1 MPNSRAIKEV
11 SQAWPVVEI
20 FGPTVQGEGVDQ
32 GAVCHF
38 VRFGGCD
45 FKCEWCDTPDAVLP
59 SEVRKATRMSKEDIV
74 RELGILTGPDP
85 WHPPWVIL
93 SGGNPALHDL
103 ASLVDLLHEEGYLV
117 AVETQGTKWRKW
129 MAKVDRLCVSPKPP
143 SSGMVHKGSSLQQ
156 FLQFG
161 LEAKTGGERG
171 YEWLFLKVVIFNE
184 DDLDFAERIRSQF
197 SDALLYLSA
206 GNDAGRTVGNPAR
219 VDKRSIEEV
228 KLDLLD
234 RSEWL
239 VGEVFK
245 RPFLAVPDV
254 LIQSQYHVLL
264 WGNKKGV

>member
-1 MPNSRAIKEV
+1 MGAIKPV
-11 SQAWPVVEI
+11 TQAWPVVEV

-32 GAVCHF
+32 GVVCHF

-45 FKCEWCDTPDAVLP
+45 FKCDWCDTPDAVLP
-59 SEVRKATRMSKEDIV
+59 EEVRKAARLSPEA
-74 RELGILTGPDP
+74 ILDQLVAMGPA
-85 WHPPWVIL
+85 PWVIL

-103 ASLVDLLHEEGYLV
+103 TSLVDLLHHEGYLV
-117 AVETQGTKWRKW
+117 AVETQGTKWREW
-129 MAKVDRLCVSPKPP
+129 MGKVDRLCVSPKPP
-143 SSGMVHKGSSLQQ
+143 SSGMGVHMDHAWPEFQK
-156 FLQFG
+156 FLQAG

-184 DDLDFAERIRSQF
+184 DDLWFAEKVRAQF

-206 GNDAGRTVGNPAR
+206 GNDAGRTVGNPTR
-219 VDKRSIEEV
+219 EDKRTAQEV

-239 VGEVFK
+239 VGEVFG
-245 RPFLAVPDV
+245 RASLCRPDV

-264 WGNKKGV
+264 WGNEKGK